1 MNHTHK
7 ISLYRS
13 SKKRSIVRC
22 NFPFFFYLDS
32 RHVVLCT
39 KCTFFGYNECV
50 LLAIYQMK
58 KKRRK
63 MFCSYSAFFP
73 LFLSV
78 YRIYVPIDSGC
89 GMCVCAVQE
98 SSSVLPLLLFHFVVA
113 VVVVLGVLF
122 LSSFVSLNQHECE
135 IWLNY

>member
-1 MNHTHK
+1 
-7 ISLYRS
+7 
-13 SKKRSIVRC
+13 
-22 NFPFFFYLDS
+22 
-32 RHVVLCT
+32 
-39 KCTFFGYNECV
+39 
-50 LLAIYQMK
+50 
-58 KKRRK
+58 